1 MPQETV
7 QEQDNPRHD
16 ADAETETAQQ
26 EKEPGDLVLS
36 EEVPPQDESR
46 IEVNEKI
53 PDIEQPNLT

>member
-7 QEQDNPRHD
+7 QEQDSPRHD
-16 ADAETETAQQ
+16 ADTETAQQ

-36 EEVPPQDESR
+36 EEVPPQDETR

-53 PDIEQPNLT
+53 PDIEQPDLT